1 MPYLERM
8 TLPDDAL
15 TPPSEPNQAAG
26 TAVAQAGPVPRR
38 VVRAW
43 CLWDFGQQSFNT
55 VILTFVF
62 SVYVTGTVAS
72 SELRGTQ
79 VFSNTQA
86 WAGLAIALLA
96 PAMGTFADRLRNSRL
111 LLTITTL
118 ATIACMAG
126 LWFVRP
132 EDSYL
137 LLGCLLIAVASV
149 FSELAGVF
157 YNSMLLH
164 ISTPQTYGRI
174 SGTAWGLG
182 YIGGVIALVLALF
195 GFVLDGG
202 MLGLPTDEATNIR
215 AIALLCALWFLVFGL
230 PLLLLAPPE
239 PPSTATGRF
248 NLLTAYRD
256 LGRRIAHLW
265 RAERPLLH
273 FFLASAVYRDGL
285 GAVFTFAG
293 VLAANAYGFSQT
305 MVIVFGLA
313 ANLIAGIGTW
323 LAGKLDDRFGP
334 RPVIV
339 TSLVAILLVGSVIIA
354 SDADL
359 VFWIG
364 GLTIAACVGPIQSAS
379 RSMLARMTSTE
390 TASENFG
397 LYATAGRAVSFLAPA
412 AFASFVAITG
422 QERLGIVGIV
432 LVLALGL
439 VLFLSMRLTER
450 AQANA
455 DAAR

>member
-1 MPYLERM
+1 M
-8 TLPDDAL
+8 TNVPTAAPQDDELA
-15 TPPSEPNQAAG
+15 
-26 TAVAQAGPVPRR
+26 PVPRR

-43 CLWDFGQQSFNT
+43 SLWDFGQQSFNT

-62 SVYVTGTVAS
+62 SVYVTGTVAD

-111 LLTITTL
+111 LLTITTV

-126 LWFVRP
+126 LWFVKP

-164 ISTPQTYGRI
+164 ISTPKTYGRI

-182 YIGGVIALVLALF
+182 YIGGVIALVIALF
-195 GFVLDGG
+195 GFILNGG
-202 MLGLPTDEATNIR
+202 MLGLPTDEALNVR
-215 AIALLCALWFLVFGL
+215 GVAVMCAIWFLVFGM
-230 PLLLLAPPE
+230 PLLLLAPKE
-239 PPSTATGRF
+239 PPSTLTGRF

-256 LGRRIAHLW
+256 LGRRIVQLW
-265 RAERPLLH
+265 RTERSLLH

-293 VLAANAYGFSQT
+293 VLAANAYGFSTT
-305 MVIVFGLA
+305 MVIIFGLA
-313 ANLIAGIGTW
+313 ANLVAGIGTW
-323 LAGKLDDRFGP
+323 FAGRLDDKLGP

-339 TSLVAILLVGSVIIA
+339 GSLAVILVMGAGIIV
-354 SDADL
+354 SDADI
-359 VFWIG
+359 VFWVG
-364 GLTIAACVGPIQSAS
+364 GLVIASCVGPIQSAS

-422 QERLGIVGIV
+422 QERLGIIGIV
-432 LVLALGL
+432 VVLALGL
-439 VLFLSMRLTER
+439 ALFLSMRFTEQAEERRR
-450 AQANA
+450 AQ
-455 DAAR
+455 DPTPDRP

>member
-1 MPYLERM
+1 MS
-8 TLPDDAL
+8 DV
-15 TPPSEPNQAAG
+15 PS
-26 TAVAQAGPVPRR
+26 AVPQGDELAPVPRR

-43 CLWDFGQQSFNT
+43 SLWDFGQQSFNT

-62 SVYVTGTVAS
+62 SVYVTGTVAD

-126 LWFVRP
+126 LWFVKP

-164 ISTPQTYGRI
+164 ISTPKTYGRI

-182 YIGGVIALVLALF
+182 YIGGVIALVIALF
-195 GFVLDGG
+195 GFILNGG
-202 MLGLPTDEATNIR
+202 MLGLPTDEALNVR
-215 AIALLCALWFLVFGL
+215 GVAVMCAIWFLVFGM
-230 PLLLLAPPE
+230 PLLLLAPKE
-239 PPSTATGRF
+239 PPSTVTGRF

-256 LGRRIAHLW
+256 LARRIVQLW
-265 RAERPLLH
+265 RTERSLLH

-293 VLAANAYGFSQT
+293 VLAANAYGFSTT
-305 MVIVFGLA
+305 MVIIFGLA
-313 ANLIAGIGTW
+313 ANLVAGIGTW
-323 LAGKLDDRFGP
+323 FAGRLDDKLGP

-339 TSLVAILLVGSVIIA
+339 GSLVVILVMGAGIIV
-354 SDADL
+354 SDADI
-359 VFWIG
+359 VFWVG
-364 GLTIAACVGPIQSAS
+364 GLVIASCVGPIQSAS

-422 QERLGIVGIV
+422 QERLGIIGIV
-432 LVLALGL
+432 AVLALGL
-439 VLFLSMRLTER
+439 ALFLSMRLTEE
-450 AQANA
+450 AE
-455 DAAR
+455 ARRRGVRELPSDPG